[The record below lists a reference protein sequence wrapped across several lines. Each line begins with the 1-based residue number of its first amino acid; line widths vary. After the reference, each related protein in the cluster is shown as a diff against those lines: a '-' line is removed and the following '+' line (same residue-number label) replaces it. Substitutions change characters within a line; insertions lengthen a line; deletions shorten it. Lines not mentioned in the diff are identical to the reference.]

1 MQLKLQTIKLYVYV
15 QKFMFIILS
24 IYSKNAN
31 SLTNFLKFFYKLKKK
46 KILKLKFY
54 TKQSQK
60 KKKFSFISVLQ
71 SPHVNKK
78 SQEQFEY
85 YIYNKQLKIQAYQL
99 TKFLFIWKLIKTKLF
114 FDIKIKTNFLLNEY
128 LLNDLVLDKTD
139 YEKFIP
145 ISFKKKKINESKIFK
160 QKFSRNPKIS
170 RLHFS
175 NTTKQ
180 TFFKL
185 ADIQGEKLLK
195 KFL

>member
-1 MQLKLQTIKLYVYV
+1 MQLKLQKTKLYIYV

-99 TKFLFIWKLIKTKLF
+99 NKFLFIWKWIKTKLF
-114 FDIKIKTNFLLNEY
+114 FDIKIKTSFLLNEH
-128 LLNDLVLDKTD
+128 LFNDLAVNKTD

-145 ISFKKKKINESKIFK
+145 ISFNKKNSNKVKICK
-160 QKFSRNPKIS
+160 QKFSRNPKTS
-170 RLHFS
+170 LLDFS
-175 NTTKQ
+175 SITKQ